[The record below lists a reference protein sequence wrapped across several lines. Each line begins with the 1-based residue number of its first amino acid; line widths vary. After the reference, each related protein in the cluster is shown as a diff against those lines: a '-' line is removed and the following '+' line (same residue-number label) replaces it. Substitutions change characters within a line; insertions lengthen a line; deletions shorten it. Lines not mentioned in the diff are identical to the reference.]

1 MPFEILQIGAPP
13 NASGEVARLDVEVS
27 YGPKRA
33 TISLFPEPPLTA
45 ASEAE
50 LFARREIQEMAK
62 AALHMGAK
70 RSK

>member
-1 MPFEILQIGAPP
+1 MAFELLQIGTQP
-13 NASGEVARLDVEVS
+13 NSAGELARLDVEVS

-33 TISLFPEPPLTA
+33 TISLFPEPPLATA
-45 ASEAE
+45 NEAE

-62 AALHMGAK
+62 AALHMEAK